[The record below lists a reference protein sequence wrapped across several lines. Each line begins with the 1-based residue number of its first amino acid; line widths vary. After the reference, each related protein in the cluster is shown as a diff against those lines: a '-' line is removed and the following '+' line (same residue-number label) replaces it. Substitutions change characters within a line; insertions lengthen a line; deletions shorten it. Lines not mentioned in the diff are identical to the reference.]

1 MIGSTLLA
9 SQSFAAITDVPDSN
23 HNNVIDL
30 ADLIATGS
38 TGFDISDKHFSNF
51 SYTPSGATAPAASSI
66 VVSDVSTPAGV
77 AISYN
82 FNWSTLNGISMDSRI
97 DYRVDVTDPDPATM
111 IDAVDLAFDGSASN
125 AAVADVSETVNDT
138 SGNFLTQLAV
148 FTDPDGAGPLQ
159 GVSSVTSPLLPPQ
172 RGILVDKDIQLF
184 SAPTTS
190 NINNMASINFVENS
204 YHQTPEPACLAMLG
218 LVGSICAMR
227 RRRI

>member
-1 MIGSTLLA
+1 MSSYRFACALSGLALIGSTLLA

-111 IDAVDLAFDGSASN
+111 IDAVDLA
-125 AAVADVSETVNDT
+125 
-138 SGNFLTQLAV
+138 
-148 FTDPDGAGPLQ
+148 
-159 GVSSVTSPLLPPQ
+159 
-172 RGILVDKDIQLF
+172 
-184 SAPTTS
+184 
-190 NINNMASINFVENS
+190 
-204 YHQTPEPACLAMLG
+204 
-218 LVGSICAMR
+218 
-227 RRRI
+227 